1 MIKYI
6 ITDFD
11 GTLVDTREANKKA
24 YEQVFREAGYK
35 FDAATYDTLFGL
47 RIDDLCNKMNIDP
60 KDRVFIKRRKAEAYP
75 SYFGTIKLN
84 YALLNLLRLAKKN
97 NIKIALASTASRK
110 NIVNVLEY
118 FGLQDLFNGIVAG
131 EDVVNG
137 KPAPD
142 VYKSAMTTIGAEDP
156 GEVLVFE
163 DSEVGVAA
171 SQNAGI
177 KNITKFYTWNS

>member
-11 GTLVDTREANKKA
+11 GTLVDTREANKRA

-35 FDAATYDTLFGL
+35 FDAASYDTLFGL

-60 KDRVFIKRRKAEAYP
+60 KDRVFIKRRKAEVYP
-75 SYFGTIKLN
+75 SYFCIIKLN

-97 NIKIALASTASRK
+97 NIGIALASTASRK
-110 NIVNVLEY
+110 NIHNVLEY
-118 FGLQDLFNGIVAG
+118 FGLKDLFNSIVAG

-137 KPAPD
+137 KPSGD
-142 VYKSAMTTIGAEDP
+142 VYKAAMTMIGAKDTD
-156 GEVLVFE
+156 EVLVFE

-171 SQNAGI
+171 AQNAGI
-177 KNITKFYTWNS
+177 NNITKFYTWNS